1 MPKFLRHTSH
11 KYSKLGVR
19 RRKKQIWRRPTGRDN
34 KMREQRRGHP
44 AIVAIGYSTDKK
56 ERGKID
62 KRISVMIRNVSEMS
76 KIGKNQI
83 VVLGNIGMKNKIE
96 IAKKA
101 KELKIDIYKLNIEK
115 FLKLNKIKNKKAEEL
130 EVQAN
135 AKHSEA
141 KTSEVKK

>member
-11 KYSKLGVR
+11 KYSKLGLR
-19 RRKKQIWRRPTGRDN
+19 RRKKKVWRRPTGRDN

-44 AIVAIGYSTDKK
+44 ALVAIGYSTDKK

-62 KRISVMIRNVSEMS
+62 KRMPVIIRNVSDID
-76 KIGKNQI
+76 KIGQHQI
-83 VVLGNIGMKNKIE
+83 GVLSNVGMKKKIE

-115 FLKLNKIKNKKAEEL
+115 FLKLNQIKNKKAET
-130 EVQAN
+130 
-135 AKHSEA
+135 